1 MDHTGYDSGHMRGT
15 SAKSDWAYVCLGIT
29 SERKRGDKNMR
40 IQVKFDKARGLR
52 PDETEPFTAQY
63 DFKGNWTL
71 GSSNKEL
78 DREEQ
83 KNELRKLLPKNLT
96 QKAMAKELGCSDGTV
111 NKLIKEINEPEPL
124 FSKEKGNELRKICG
138 LNPK

>member
-1 MDHTGYDSGHMRGT
+1 
-15 SAKSDWAYVCLGIT
+15 
-29 SERKRGDKNMR
+29 MR